1 MPHLRME
8 HANVK
13 KKSLKQPPRP
23 LKGSIDAGSFTFI
36 MRKRN
41 STILII
47 SSCMRSDADEEG

>member
-1 MPHLRME
+1 ME